1 VSPIRVLLVDDQAIV
16 RSGLRLALGSE
27 DDIAV
32 VGEATNGQHAL
43 EVARAARP
51 DVVLMDV
58 RMPVLDGIRAT
69 TELLAAHP
77 SARVLV
83 LTTFADDEYV
93 FGALR
98 AGASGYL
105 LKDAEPAEI
114 LAAVRA
120 VAAGDSVVA
129 PAVTARLVEAALAGD
144 PTSGRS
150 DDPRLELLTP
160 RELDVLSELA
170 AGASNAEIAEAL
182 HLSEP
187 TVKTHVSSLLGKLG
201 LRSRVQAVVFAYES
215 GLVTPGSSSG

>member
-16 RSGLRLALGSE
+16 RSGLRLALAAH
-27 DDIAV
+27 DDLAV
-32 VGEATNGQHAL
+32 VGEATNGQHAI

-58 RMPVLDGIRAT
+58 RMPVLDGISAT
-69 TELLAAHP
+69 AELLAGDPAL
-77 SARVLV
+77 RVLV

-114 LAAVRA
+114 VAAVRA
-120 VAAGDSVVA
+120 VAAGESVVA
-129 PAVTARLVEAALAGD
+129 PAVTRRLVDAALSAAS
-144 PTSGRS
+144 PAAPS
-150 DDPRLELLTP
+150 DPRLELLTS
-160 RELDVLSELA
+160 REVEVLTALA
-170 AGASNAEIAEAL
+170 AGSSNAEIAASL
-182 HLSEP
+182 HVSEP
-187 TVKTHVSSLLGKLG
+187 TVKTHVSSLLAKLG

-215 GLVTPGSSSG
+215 GLVTPGGQPS